1 MGNLINFEVRP
12 LTERNELGTVAEI
25 AGKGATIN
33 FVKENF
39 LNTDKRLYVILKR
52 QDGSSQGFT
61 CSPRVGQLVRGKEI
75 TLKQLAGFP
84 ICEAVTED
92 GSATFAQI
100 QMPSGEG
107 LINAGDISSVEEY
120 QAPAFDPS
128 ELVAF

>member
-12 LTERNELGTVAEI
+12 LTERNELGTVAEV

-33 FVKENF
+33 FIKENF

-61 CSPRVGQLVRGKEI
+61 CSPRVGQLVRSKEI

-92 GSATFAQI
+92 GSTTFAQI

-107 LINAGDISSVEEY
+107 LINAGAISSVEEY